1 MELFAWRCQLLR
13 VVLTVFK
20 KNQPA
25 LRLYT
30 RALEY
35 ELDETDPSLYEGGDE
50 EEHTILAKQSPN
62 ITSAIKLP
70 LLTNLPAGS
79 SAPASADKK

>member
-1 MELFAWRCQLLR
+1 MLR

-30 RALEY
+30 KSLEY
-35 ELDETDPSLYEGGDE
+35 ELDETDPSLFDENE
-50 EEHTILAKQSPN
+50 EEHTILAKQSPK
-62 ITSAIKLP
+62 IQSVADIKLP
-70 LLTNLPAGS
+70 LL
-79 SAPASADKK
+79 